1 MTNFKKHGAL
11 GRHYLKE
18 WRLRLGLTQDQ
29 LVVRLSDPAIG
40 SGITKGTISKI
51 ENFKLPYTQHFLEAC
66 AEVFG
71 RPVWE
76 LLVRDPSDE
85 ETALNVWN
93 DLDEAQK
100 PRATALL
107 RTLRDYR
114 GGRRRN

>member
-1 MTNFKKHGAL
+1 VTNFKKHGRL

-18 WRLRLGLTQDQ
+18 WRLYLGLTQDQ

-51 ENFKLPYTQHFLEAC
+51 VNFKLPYTQHFLEAC
-66 AEVFG
+66 AEVFS

-85 ETALNVWN
+85 ESALNIWN
-93 DLDEAQK
+93 DLDDEQK
-100 PRATALL
+100 PQATAVL
-107 RTLRDYR
+107 RALRDAA
-114 GGRRRN
+114 